1 MGGMTK
7 IASSPPIPDAEW
19 RAAPSPCVGVCRYDA
34 LKGRCIACAMAREDK
49 RAFKRMGGVN
59 AADERRLFFVRTV
72 RRLARQ
78 GGLMAW
84 LAAYAAKCAKQGRGD
99 VTRGL

>member
-1 MGGMTK
+1 
-7 IASSPPIPDAEW
+7 
-19 RAAPSPCVGVCRYDA
+19 
-34 LKGRCIACAMAREDK
+34 MARDDK
-49 RAFKRMGGVN
+49 RLFKRIGGPN
-59 AADERRLFFVRTV
+59 APRARRAFFVRTV

-84 LAAYAAKCAKQGRGD
+84 LAAYRAKCAKQGRGD